1 MDIQVWSDV
10 VCPWCYIG
18 KRRLENAVT
27 AAGGDVTVTYRAYQL
42 DPDPVPMTEKVG
54 GPEEHAEQIF
64 AQVTAIAA
72 GEGLTLNFD
81 RVVAA
86 DSFAAHRLVAWAQT
100 QDRQADMLD
109 ALHVAHFTDGVD
121 IGAPG
126 ALAALASYIG
136 LDGDAALDYLE
147 SGAGEAAVRTDLA
160 AAQEFGITGVP
171 TLVIDGK
178 FVIQGAQET
187 PTLLAAFEEIARREA
202 AEASA

>member
-1 MDIQVWSDV
+1 MDLQVWSDV

-18 KRRLENAVT
+18 RRRLENAVKAFDGT
-27 AAGGDVTVTYRAYQL
+27 VTITYRAYQL
-42 DPDPVPMTEKVG
+42 DPDPVPMVEKAG
-54 GPEEHAEQIF
+54 GPEEHAEQLF
-64 AQVTAIAA
+64 TQVASIAA

-81 RVVAA
+81 RVIAA
-86 DSFAAHRLVAWAQT
+86 DSFAAHRLIAWAQI

-109 ALHVAHFTDGVD
+109 ALQVAHFTDGVD

-136 LDGDAALDYLE
+136 LDGDAALEYLE

-160 AAQEFGITGVP
+160 AAQEFGITSVP
-171 TLVIDGK
+171 TVVIDGK
-178 FVIQGAQET
+178 YVIQGAQET
-187 PTLLAAFEEIARREA
+187 PTLLAALEEISRREA